1 MSKWISPNERAPSLS
16 PSSRT
21 RGRERNGGF
30 FKFEQETI
38 KIFEFKVWPRRLKN
52 GQKLN

>member
-1 MSKWISPNERAPSLS
+1 MSKWIWPNERATPKT
-16 PSSRT
+16 PP
-21 RGRERNGGF
+21 GGEPCEVRNGDF

>member
-21 RGRERNGGF
+21 RGREINGGF

-38 KIFEFKVWPRRLKN
+38 KIFENKVWPIWLKN